1 MRTLKLLALCLC
13 CTLVGLSI
21 GLFVN
26 TLTLYDAHSSALQ
39 DKTQYYQILTQTNPA
54 LASELSQSL
63 KSVTLPYHLC
73 QTRSLHQ
80 LLQTSGLD
88 NPAVNGLLQSNYA
101 LYQLET
107 ELAKQEFCAGK
118 EYSWL

>member
-39 DKTQYYQILTQTNPA
+39 DKSQYYQLLSKASPELTDQ
-54 LASELSQSL
+54 LSQTL
-63 KSVTLPYHLC
+63 KAVVLPYHLC
-73 QTRSLHQ
+73 RTRSLHQ
-80 LLQTSGLD
+80 MMQKAGLGHTS
-88 NPAVNGLLQSNYA
+88 VNSLLQSNYA

-107 ELAKQEFCAGK
+107 EQLQQEFCAGK
-118 EYSWL
+118 EFSWF